1 MKLELSEI
9 IIDEQIDLGSLEL
22 DAIKIQPTLIKKEI
36 TENGVYNA
44 SDDNADGYDEVD
56 INVYVPNLQENATKT
71 YTENGSYLIMPDE
84 TYDGIKKANVTIDVF
99 GVDVRDTTATE
110 SDVRKGQTF
119 YNSDGIKT
127 IGTADLS
134 WDMTYVTSVSFS
146 ESDVVNAPEFNTSG
160 LIGVDFINC
169 KKLKNIPNYNL
180 ESATGLYSMFASCT
194 SLEEITLTNITNK
207 CTSFYSMFSECT
219 NLKRV
224 TLSDTSGIIN
234 TSRMF
239 YNCPN
244 LEYIGELDLSS
255 MEGTPNMFTGVS
267 IKKETFLGGF
277 PNYGKSFSTT
287 ASANSIVFD
296 LRNIP
301 YLPRESS
308 LNVINNLYDI
318 ATKGCNTQKIRFH
331 QLAKA
336 KLTADDIKIATDKG
350 WTIE

>member
-36 TENGVYNA
+36 TENGSYNA
-44 SDDNADGYDEVD
+44 SDDNVDGYNEIDV
-56 INVYVPNLQENATKT
+56 NVYVPNLQENVTKT
-71 YTENGSYLIMPDE
+71 YTENGAYLIMPDE

-134 WDMTYVTSVSFS
+134 WDMTYVTIVSFS
-146 ESDVVNAPEFNTSG
+146 RSDVVNAPEFNTSG
-160 LIGVDFINC
+160 LRSLDFIEC
-169 KKLKNIPNYNL
+169 KNLKNVPNYNL
-180 ESATGLYSMFASCT
+180 ESATELNSMFTKCT

-207 CTSFYSMFSECT
+207 CTSFYNMFGECT

-224 TLSDTSGIIN
+224 TLSDTSGGTN
-234 TSRMF
+234 TGYMF

-244 LEYIGELDLSS
+244 LEYISELDLSS
-255 MEGTPNMFTGVS
+255 MTRSPSMFGGS
-267 IKKETFLGGF
+267 RIEKETFLGGF

-287 ASANSIVFD
+287 ASANSIVFNLTD
-296 LRNIP
+296 IP

-318 ATKGCNTQKIRFH
+318 VAKGCNTQKIRFN

-336 KLTADDIKIATDKG
+336 KLTTDDIKIATDKG

>member
-36 TENGVYNA
+36 TENGSYNA
-44 SDDNADGYDEVD
+44 SDDNVDGYNEIDV
-56 INVYVPNLQENATKT
+56 NVYVPNLQENVTKT
-71 YTENGSYLIMPDE
+71 YTENGSYLIIPDE
-84 TYDGIKKANVTIDVF
+84 TYDGIKKANVTVDVF
-99 GVDVRDTTATE
+99 GVDVRDTTATK
-110 SDVRKGQTF
+110 SDVKKGKTF
-119 YNSDGIKT
+119 YDSNGIKT
-127 IGTADLS
+127 VGNADLS
-134 WDMTYVTSVSFS
+134 WDMTYVTQVAFNK
-146 ESDVVNAPEFNTSG
+146 SDVVDAPEFDTSR
-160 LIGVDFINC
+160 LKELEFIEC
-169 KKLKNIPNYNL
+169 KNLKNVPNYNL
-180 ESATGLYSMFASCT
+180 ESATSLASMFTNCT

-207 CTSFYSMFSECT
+207 TTSFYNVFGECT

-224 TLSDTSGIIN
+224 TLSDTSGGTN
-234 TSRMF
+234 TSYMF

-244 LEYIGELDLSS
+244 LEYISELDLSS
-255 MEGTPNMFTGVS
+255 MTRSPSMFGTT

-287 ASANSIVFD
+287 ASANSIVFYLND
-296 LRNIP
+296 IP

-318 ATKGCNTQKIRFH
+318 AAKGCNTQKIRFN

-336 KLTADDIKIATDKG
+336 KLTTDDIKIATDKG

>member
-1 MKLELSEI
+1 MKLELGEI

-36 TENGVYNA
+36 TENGVYND

-71 YTENGSYLIMPDE
+71 YTKNGSYLIMPDE

-134 WDMTYVTSVSFS
+134 WDMTYVTIVSFS
-146 ESDVVNAPEFNTSG
+146 GSDVVNAPEFNTSG
-160 LIGVDFINC
+160 LKILDFFGC
-169 KKLKNIPNYNL
+169 KKLKNVPNYNL
-180 ESATGLYSMFASCT
+180 ESLTSLTVIFSNCT
-194 SLEEITLTNITNK
+194 SLEEVILTNITNK
-207 CTSFYSMFSECT
+207 CTDSYNVFEQCK

-224 TLSDTSGIIN
+224 TLSDTSGV
-234 TSRMF
+234 TRTGRMF

-255 MEGTPNMFTGVS
+255 MTSSPSMFGGETM
-267 IKKETFLGGF
+267 KKETFLGGF

-287 ASANSIVFD
+287 ASANSIIFD

-318 ATKGCNTQKIRFH
+318 AAKGCNTQKIRFN